1 MPPHP
6 GLPKRQR
13 TGALHDASQDLVLA
27 GERSSVLD
35 CGGPP
40 PLLTS
45 RKEKENR
52 SPSPYPQNQNLQQP
66 FPLLYSSL
74 DPFAGSQPST
84 FNFQLIPSSSK
95 RGVFPDATPPREPRQ
110 RIREQQPKR
119 LHQQTEPD
127 VRTGDFAH
135 VNGDGHV
142 KHGRKRREKERVAD
156 HGRQKVEREQM
167 AAGEIFEREQDENE
181 RGNFQQ
187 PERQHGHGVGNKE
200 LQQRRQHERNHKGGQ
215 RRPAGRP
222 NHIIPETEYK
232 NRQRHTRHG
241 DERDAPGK
249 KQAQPVPQIINRL
262 EQELADVAF
271 ADVGGDLP
279 VVLVHRRQHV
289 HDADEQVVKN
299 HLRLGV
305 TAERAPLPFPGV
317 DGAPERQHGEQRD
330 ETEQ

>member
-1 MPPHP
+1 
-6 GLPKRQR
+6 
-13 TGALHDASQDLVLA
+13 
-27 GERSSVLD
+27 
-35 CGGPP
+35 
-40 PLLTS
+40 
-45 RKEKENR
+45 
-52 SPSPYPQNQNLQQP
+52 
-66 FPLLYSSL
+66 
-74 DPFAGSQPST
+74 
-84 FNFQLIPSSSK
+84 
-95 RGVFPDATPPREPRQ
+95 
-110 RIREQQPKR
+110 
-119 LHQQTEPD
+119 
-127 VRTGDFAH
+127 
-135 VNGDGHV
+135 
-142 KHGRKRREKERVAD
+142 
-156 HGRQKVEREQM
+156 M
-167 AAGEIFEREQDENE
+167 AAGEIFEREQDENK

-222 NHIIPETEYK
+222 NHIIPEAENK
-232 NRQRHTRHG
+232 NRQRHTGHG
-241 DERDAPGK
+241 DKRDAPGK

-289 HDADEQVVKN
+289 HDGDEQVVKN

-330 ETEQ
+330 ETEQRSRQVIDAIRQVVLNPDADDVPVFFHFLHRTKFSCAKDNSEFKRGSRRVFP